1 MLVRIRYK
9 SSRCENSLI
18 ILYIGH
24 GAANVTLGIPRLR
37 EIVMTAS
44 QKPKTPSMSL
54 PLLDNVQE
62 DVVQAFC
69 KHANRL
75 TLSQITDNVQ
85 VNELLASTRRRQ
97 FKVSISFYP
106 KEEYREE
113 YDVEGSEIL
122 SAFSIKFPQ
131 ILRREIQMELKKLQ
145 ADIKALSDV
154 GVATGREEN
163 PTSAE
168 DGDEDA
174 VADPVPA
181 DDVSEV
187 GDGDADDE
195 KRARQSKQQATY
207 ESDDDDD
214 SMGGEFDKA
223 AIEAEFASDNGD
235 SDSEDVIM
243 EDQSEDLEAQIV
255 EVRKNFI
262 ANMRVAT
269 NFSFS
274 ESGVT
279 FELEVRQITTYG
291 EK

>member
-1 MLVRIRYK
+1 
-9 SSRCENSLI
+9 
-18 ILYIGH
+18 
-24 GAANVTLGIPRLR
+24 
-37 EIVMTAS
+37 
-44 QKPKTPSMSL
+44 
-54 PLLDNVQE
+54 
-62 DVVQAFC
+62 
-69 KHANRL
+69 
-75 TLSQITDNVQ
+75 
-85 VNELLASTRRRQ
+85 
-97 FKVSISFYP
+97 
-106 KEEYREE
+106 
-113 YDVEGSEIL
+113 
-122 SAFSIKFPQ
+122 
-131 ILRREIQMELKKLQ
+131 MELKKLQ

-168 DGDEDA
+168 DGDEDT

-181 DDVSEV
+181 DDASEV